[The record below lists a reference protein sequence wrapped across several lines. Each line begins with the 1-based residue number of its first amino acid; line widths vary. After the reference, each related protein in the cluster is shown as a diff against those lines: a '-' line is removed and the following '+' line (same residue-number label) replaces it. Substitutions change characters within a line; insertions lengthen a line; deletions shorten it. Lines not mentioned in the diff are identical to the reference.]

1 MAKISLIA
9 VSILMGLCVHSQ
21 NEPIVMTINSSEITK
36 SEFLQIYLK
45 NNNDPKYDKESLDE
59 YMELFRKFKL
69 KVAEAERLGYDTI
82 PKLVRELEG
91 YRKQLALPYLI
102 DSTKNKSL
110 VAEAYERTL
119 NEVRASHILIKVSQN
134 ATAADTLAAY
144 NKLLELKK
152 RIESGE
158 DFAAV
163 AQGKG
168 GSQDPSVSNNGGDLG
183 FFTAFQ
189 MVYPFEDMAYKTEVG
204 SVSDPFRTRFGYHIL
219 KVTEKRKARGTIET
233 AHIMVA
239 VDKKA
244 NEDLIE
250 SSKSKINEIY
260 LLLRNGGDFDDLV
273 SKYSDDPSSKDKNG
287 VLPAFGTGTTTR
299 MVPEFEE
306 AAFSLKNDGDYSEPI
321 RTDFGFHIVKRL
333 SWKEVESFDSM
344 RKALETKVSK
354 DVRSKATQSS
364 FVEKLKK
371 EYAFKDN
378 SKKGLK
384 WFNENLDSSY
394 YIGNFDPSLLKS
406 NKTLF
411 TLDGN
416 NFTEIDFA
424 NFLKSNYRGVRRE
437 KTEVVVKKQ
446 YDKWQKQAIL
456 DYEES
461 KLASKYPAFKALITE
476 YHDGILLYEVMS
488 DMVWNKAM
496 KDTVGLQEYYE
507 INKANYIWGNR
518 VDASIFECYSN
529 EIANQAYKLL
539 QNDTIQAETV
549 VSSINKDS
557 ELNIR
562 FRSGKFDTNRTSYL
576 KNKDLKVGLN
586 EPYEV
591 DGKYYVLLV
600 NQKLDPSQKEFSESK
615 GAVTSDYQNYLESKW
630 IAELKER
637 HKVTVYDNVLYSIGE

>member
-1 MAKISLIA
+1 MAKITLIA
-9 VSILMGLCVHSQ
+9 VSILLGLCVHAQS
-21 NEPIVMTINSSEITK
+21 EPIVMTINSSDITK

-110 VAEAYERTL
+110 VTEAYDRTL
-119 NEVRASHILIKVSQN
+119 NEVRASHILIKVSSN
-134 ATAADTLAAY
+134 AVAEDTLAAY
-144 NKLLELKK
+144 NKLLKLKK

-158 DFAAV
+158 EFSVV
-163 AQGKG
+163 AKEKG
-168 GSQDPSVSNNGGDLG
+168 SSEDPSAASNGGDLG

-204 SVSDPFRTRFGYHIL
+204 GVSDPFRTRFGYHIL
-219 KVTEKRKARGTIET
+219 KVTDKRAARGTIET

-244 NEDLIE
+244 NEE
-250 SSKSKINEIY
+250 VVKSSVAKINEIY
-260 LLLRNGGDFDDLV
+260 LLLKNGGNFDDLA
-273 SKYSDDPSSKDKNG
+273 SKYSDDPSSKNKKG

-306 AAFSLKNDGDYSEPI
+306 AAFALENDGDYSEPV
-321 RTDFGFHIVKRL
+321 RTAFGLHIIKRL
-333 SWKEVESFDSM
+333 SWQDVESYESM
-344 RKALETKVSK
+344 RKTLETKVSK
-354 DVRSKATQSS
+354 DLRSKTTQNS

-371 EYAFKDN
+371 EYVFKDK

-384 WFNENLDSSY
+384 WFYENLDSTY
-394 YIGNFDPSLLKS
+394 YSGNFDPSLLTS

-411 TLDGN
+411 TLDGL
-416 NFTEIDFA
+416 NFNEIDFA
-424 NFLKSNYRGVRRE
+424 QFLKSNYRGVRQE
-437 KTEVVVKKQ
+437 KNEIVVNKQ
-446 YDKWQKQAIL
+446 YSMWQKKEIL
-456 DYEES
+456 AYEES
-461 KLASKYPAFKALITE
+461 KLTVKYPAFKALITE

-496 KDTVGLQEYYE
+496 KDTVGLQQFYE
-507 INKANYIWGNR
+507 VNKANYRWGNR
-518 VDASIFECYSN
+518 VDAEIFECYSD
-529 EIANQAYKLL
+529 EHATAAYALL
-539 QNDTIQAETV
+539 QNDTIQSAGVISE
-549 VSSINKDS
+549 INKDS

-562 FRSGKFDTNRTSYL
+562 YRNDKLDINRTSYL
-576 KNKDLKVGLN
+576 KDRELGAGLN
-586 EPYEV
+586 APYEV
-591 DGKYYVLLV
+591 DGKFYIIVV
-600 NQKLDPSQKEFSESK
+600 NEKLDPTQKEFSESK
-615 GAVTSDYQNYLESKW
+615 GAVTSDYQNYLEKNW
-630 IAELKER
+630 LTELNEQ
-637 HKVTVYDNVLYSIGE
+637 HTVTIYDNVLYSIGE